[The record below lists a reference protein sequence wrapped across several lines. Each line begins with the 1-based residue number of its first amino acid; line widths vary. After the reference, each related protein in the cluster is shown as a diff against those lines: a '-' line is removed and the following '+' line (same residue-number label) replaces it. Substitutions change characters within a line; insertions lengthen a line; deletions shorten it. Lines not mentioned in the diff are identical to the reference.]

1 MLYVNTTTDGSTQ
14 VITLGSSIAFPQN
27 RISINAPVTPN
38 ADFTAFTT
46 NTAGLYEIT
55 YNIQG
60 IRTAATINVAA
71 FTIYSGAALT
81 PFTTSTLP
89 PTTNTFSPMSAGN
102 TFILRLPA
110 GIAISIRYGGDSLPI
125 DIVSSYLAIQK
136 ISD

>member
-1 MLYVNTTTDGSTQ
+1 
-14 VITLGSSIAFPQN
+14 IAFPLN
-27 RISINAPVTPN
+27 RISVNAPVTPN
-38 ADFTAFTT
+38 GDFTAFTT
-46 NTAGLYEIT
+46 TTAGLYEIT

-60 IRTAATINVAA
+60 IRTAATINTAA
-71 FTIYSGAALT
+71 FSIYTGPALI

-89 PTTNTFSPMSAGN
+89 PTTNTFSPMAAGN
-102 TFILRLPA
+102 TFILRLLA